1 MDCFL
6 TLQNQLF
13 EQLNSLWKSDDEE
26 ILEKIDE
33 LLLQEGSNY
42 GLSLNEKA
50 NLRKELFRSIRKLDV
65 LQELLEDTSITEIM
79 VNGWDKIFIEREGHL
94 ITWNK
99 TFTSSGKL
107 EDVIQQ
113 IVARCNRVINTLH
126 PIVDARL
133 ENGAR
138 VNAVIP
144 PVSVDGPILTIRQFP
159 KEAITMKTLLEKQ
172 SITKQVLS
180 FLLPLVKARYT
191 ILIGG
196 GTGAGKTTFL
206 NALSAYIPKDE
217 RIITIE
223 DNAELQI
230 QGIPNLVRLECR
242 MANIEDSQEITT
254 ADLLKTALRMRPDR
268 IIVGEVRGKE
278 ALDMLQ
284 AFNTGHDGSISTG
297 HANSPDDMMSR
308 LSTMVL
314 MGIKL
319 PLEAVMRQ
327 IASGIDILVHLGRL
341 RDKSRKVLEIME
353 VLGYEKGEIRL
364 QPLFSFQETGSKDGK
379 IQGEWVKRSTLTRTE
394 KLMAAGYQPEGVCP
408 GNNGKYSSGVSD
420 RHAVLFK
427 TVDDGSVFSSGNE
440 VLRKDDPSGGGK
452 REETF

>member
-13 EQLNSLWKSDDEE
+13 EQLNSLWESDDEE

-42 GLSLNEKA
+42 SLSLNEKA

-144 PVSVDGPILTIRQFP
+144 PISVDGPILTIRQFP

-268 IIVGEVRGKE
+268 IIVGEVRSE
-278 ALDMLQ
+278 ASELLQ
-284 AFNTGHDGSISTG
+284 AVNVGLEGSLSTI
-297 HANSPDDMMSR
+297 HANSCADMVSR
-308 LSTMVL
+308 LETLVL
-314 MGIKL
+314 VHLNMPIT
-319 PLEAVMRQ
+319 AIRRQ
-327 IASGIDILVHLGRL
+327 IVSGFDLFIHLGRL
-341 RDKSRKVLEIME
+341 RDKSRKVLEISELDGLKNGE
-353 VLGYEKGEIRL
+353 VQLNPIFCYEE
-364 QPLFSFQETGSKDGK
+364 E
-379 IQGEWVKRSTLTRTE
+379 QGLVFKNHLKHTE
-394 KLMAAGYQPEGVCP
+394 KLERAGISY
-408 GNNGKYSSGVSD
+408 
-420 RHAVLFK
+420 
-427 TVDDGSVFSSGNE
+427 
-440 VLRKDDPSGGGK
+440 
-452 REETF
+452 ETLLCETIL

>member
-13 EQLNSLWKSDDEE
+13 EQLNSLWESDDEE

-144 PVSVDGPILTIRQFP
+144 PISVDGPILTIRQFP

-268 IIVGEVRGKE
+268 IIVGEVRSE
-278 ALDMLQ
+278 ASELLQ
-284 AFNTGHDGSISTG
+284 AVNVGSEGSLSTI
-297 HANSPDDMMSR
+297 HANSCADMVSR
-308 LSTMVL
+308 LETLVL
-314 MGIKL
+314 VHLNMPIT
-319 PLEAVMRQ
+319 AIRHQ
-327 IASGIDILVHLGRL
+327 IVSGFDLFIHLGRL
-341 RDKSRKVLEIME
+341 RDKSRKVLEISELDGLKNGE
-353 VLGYEKGEIRL
+353 VQLNPIFCYEE
-364 QPLFSFQETGSKDGK
+364 E
-379 IQGEWVKRSTLTRTE
+379 QGLVFKNHLKHTE
-394 KLMAAGYQPEGVCP
+394 KLERAGISY
-408 GNNGKYSSGVSD
+408 
-420 RHAVLFK
+420 
-427 TVDDGSVFSSGNE
+427 
-440 VLRKDDPSGGGK
+440 
-452 REETF
+452 ETLLCETIL

>member
-13 EQLNSLWKSDDEE
+13 EQLNSLWESDDEE

-65 LQELLEDTSITEIM
+65 PQELLEDTSITEIM

-144 PVSVDGPILTIRQFP
+144 PISVDGPILTIRQFP

-268 IIVGEVRGKE
+268 IIVGEVRSE
-278 ALDMLQ
+278 ASELLQ
-284 AFNTGHDGSISTG
+284 AVNVGSEGSLSTI
-297 HANSPDDMMSR
+297 HANSCADMVSR
-308 LSTMVL
+308 LETLVL
-314 MGIKL
+314 VHLNMPIT
-319 PLEAVMRQ
+319 AIRRQ
-327 IASGIDILVHLGRL
+327 IVSGFDLFIHLGRL
-341 RDKSRKVLEIME
+341 RDKSRKVLEISELDGLKNGE
-353 VLGYEKGEIRL
+353 VQLNPIFCYEE
-364 QPLFSFQETGSKDGK
+364 E
-379 IQGEWVKRSTLTRTE
+379 QGLVFKNHLKHTE
-394 KLMAAGYQPEGVCP
+394 KLERAGISY
-408 GNNGKYSSGVSD
+408 
-420 RHAVLFK
+420 
-427 TVDDGSVFSSGNE
+427 
-440 VLRKDDPSGGGK
+440 
-452 REETF
+452 ETLLCETIL

>member
-13 EQLNSLWKSDDEE
+13 EQLNSLWESDDEE

-172 SITKQVLS
+172 SISKQVLS

-268 IIVGEVRGKE
+268 IIVGEVRSE
-278 ALDMLQ
+278 ASELLQ
-284 AFNTGHDGSISTG
+284 AVNVGSEGSLSTI
-297 HANSPDDMMSR
+297 HANSCADMVSR
-308 LSTMVL
+308 LETLVL
-314 MGIKL
+314 IHLNMPIT
-319 PLEAVMRQ
+319 AIRRQ
-327 IASGIDILVHLGRL
+327 IVSGFDLFIHLGRL
-341 RDKSRKVLEIME
+341 RDKSRKVLEISELDGLKNGE
-353 VLGYEKGEIRL
+353 VQLNPIFCYEE
-364 QPLFSFQETGSKDGK
+364 E
-379 IQGEWVKRSTLTRTE
+379 QGLVFKNHLKHTE
-394 KLMAAGYQPEGVCP
+394 KLERAGISY
-408 GNNGKYSSGVSD
+408 
-420 RHAVLFK
+420 
-427 TVDDGSVFSSGNE
+427 
-440 VLRKDDPSGGGK
+440 
-452 REETF
+452 ETLLCETSL

>member
-13 EQLNSLWKSDDEE
+13 EQLNSLWESDDEE

-268 IIVGEVRGKE
+268 IIVGEVRSE
-278 ALDMLQ
+278 ASELLQ
-284 AFNTGHDGSISTG
+284 AVNVGSEGSLSTI
-297 HANSPDDMMSR
+297 HANSCADMVSR
-308 LSTMVL
+308 LETLVL
-314 MGIKL
+314 VHLNMPIT
-319 PLEAVMRQ
+319 AIRRQ
-327 IASGIDILVHLGRL
+327 IVSGFDLFIHLGRL
-341 RDKSRKVLEIME
+341 RDKSRKVLEISELDGLKNGE
-353 VLGYEKGEIRL
+353 VQLNPIFCYEE
-364 QPLFSFQETGSKDGK
+364 E
-379 IQGEWVKRSTLTRTE
+379 QGLVFKNHLKHTE
-394 KLMAAGYQPEGVCP
+394 KLERAGISY
-408 GNNGKYSSGVSD
+408 
-420 RHAVLFK
+420 
-427 TVDDGSVFSSGNE
+427 
-440 VLRKDDPSGGGK
+440 
-452 REETF
+452 ETLLCETLL

>member
-13 EQLNSLWKSDDEE
+13 EQLNSLWESDDEE

-107 EDVIQQ
+107 EDIIQQ

-268 IIVGEVRGKE
+268 IIVGEVRSE
-278 ALDMLQ
+278 ASELLQ
-284 AFNTGHDGSISTG
+284 AVNVGSEGSLSTI
-297 HANSPDDMMSR
+297 HANSCADMVSR
-308 LSTMVL
+308 LETLVL
-314 MGIKL
+314 VHLNMPIT
-319 PLEAVMRQ
+319 AIRRQ
-327 IASGIDILVHLGRL
+327 IVSGFDLFIHLGRL
-341 RDKSRKVLEIME
+341 RDKSRKVLEISELDGLKNGE
-353 VLGYEKGEIRL
+353 VQLNPIFCYEE
-364 QPLFSFQETGSKDGK
+364 E
-379 IQGEWVKRSTLTRTE
+379 QGLVFKNHLKHTE
-394 KLMAAGYQPEGVCP
+394 KLERAGISY
-408 GNNGKYSSGVSD
+408 
-420 RHAVLFK
+420 
-427 TVDDGSVFSSGNE
+427 
-440 VLRKDDPSGGGK
+440 
-452 REETF
+452 ETLLCETIL

>member
-1 MDCFL
+1 MNREKFREIHDL
-6 TLQNQLF
+6 LM
-13 EQLNSLWKSDDEE
+13 EQLDVSRELSDEE
-26 ILEKIDE
+26 ILEVIDE
-33 LLLQEGSNY
+33 LI
-42 GLSLNEKA
+42 LNQS
-50 NLRKELFRSIRKLDV
+50 KELFFSLKEKVGLRQELFCSVRKLDV
-65 LQELLEDTSITEIM
+65 LQELIEDESVTEIM
-79 VNGWDKIFIEREGHL
+79 VNGPDNIFVERAGKL
-94 ITWNK
+94 TRWNK
-99 TFTSSGKL
+99 TFTSKEKL

-113 IVARCNRVINTLH
+113 IVGRCNRVVNESM

-268 IIVGEVRGKE
+268 IIVGEVRSE
-278 ALDMLQ
+278 ASELLQ
-284 AFNTGHDGSISTG
+284 AVNVGSEGSLSTI
-297 HANSPDDMMSR
+297 HANSCADMVSR
-308 LSTMVL
+308 LETLVL
-314 MGIKL
+314 VHLNMPIT
-319 PLEAVMRQ
+319 AIRRQ
-327 IASGIDILVHLGRL
+327 IVSGFDLFIHLGRL
-341 RDKSRKVLEIME
+341 RDKSRKVLEISELDGLKNGE
-353 VLGYEKGEIRL
+353 VQLNPIFCYEE
-364 QPLFSFQETGSKDGK
+364 E
-379 IQGEWVKRSTLTRTE
+379 QGLVFKNHLKHTE
-394 KLMAAGYQPEGVCP
+394 KLERAGISY
-408 GNNGKYSSGVSD
+408 
-420 RHAVLFK
+420 
-427 TVDDGSVFSSGNE
+427 
-440 VLRKDDPSGGGK
+440 
-452 REETF
+452 ETLLCETIL

>member
-13 EQLNSLWKSDDEE
+13 EQLNSLWESDDEE

-33 LLLQEGSNY
+33 LLLQEDSNY

-268 IIVGEVRGKE
+268 IIVGEVRSE
-278 ALDMLQ
+278 ASELLQ
-284 AFNTGHDGSISTG
+284 AVNVGSEGSLSTI
-297 HANSPDDMMSR
+297 HANSCADMVSR
-308 LSTMVL
+308 LETLVL
-314 MGIKL
+314 VHLNMPIT
-319 PLEAVMRQ
+319 AIRRQ
-327 IASGIDILVHLGRL
+327 IVSGFDLFIHLGRL
-341 RDKSRKVLEIME
+341 RDKSRKVLEISELDGLKNGE
-353 VLGYEKGEIRL
+353 VQLNPIFCYEE
-364 QPLFSFQETGSKDGK
+364 E
-379 IQGEWVKRSTLTRTE
+379 QGLVFKNHLKHTE
-394 KLMAAGYQPEGVCP
+394 KLERAGISY
-408 GNNGKYSSGVSD
+408 
-420 RHAVLFK
+420 
-427 TVDDGSVFSSGNE
+427 
-440 VLRKDDPSGGGK
+440 
-452 REETF
+452 ETLLCETIL

>member
-13 EQLNSLWKSDDEE
+13 EQLNSLWESDDEE

-159 KEAITMKTLLEKQ
+159 KEAITMETLLEKQ

-206 NALSAYIPKDE
+206 NELSAYITKDE

-268 IIVGEVRGKE
+268 IIVGEVRSE
-278 ALDMLQ
+278 ASELLQ
-284 AFNTGHDGSISTG
+284 AVNVGSEGSLSTI
-297 HANSPDDMMSR
+297 HANSCADMVSR
-308 LSTMVL
+308 LETLVL
-314 MGIKL
+314 IHLNMPIT
-319 PLEAVMRQ
+319 AIRRQ
-327 IASGIDILVHLGRL
+327 IVSGFDLFIHLGRL
-341 RDKSRKVLEIME
+341 RDKSRKVLEISELDGLKNGE
-353 VLGYEKGEIRL
+353 VQLNPIFCYEE
-364 QPLFSFQETGSKDGK
+364 E
-379 IQGEWVKRSTLTRTE
+379 QGLVFKNHLKHTE
-394 KLMAAGYQPEGVCP
+394 KLERAGISY
-408 GNNGKYSSGVSD
+408 
-420 RHAVLFK
+420 
-427 TVDDGSVFSSGNE
+427 
-440 VLRKDDPSGGGK
+440 
-452 REETF
+452 ETLLCETIL

>member
-13 EQLNSLWKSDDEE
+13 EQLNSLWESDDEE

-159 KEAITMKTLLEKQ
+159 KEAITMKTLLKKQ

-268 IIVGEVRGKE
+268 IIVGEVRSE
-278 ALDMLQ
+278 ASELLQ
-284 AFNTGHDGSISTG
+284 AVNVGSEGSLSTI
-297 HANSPDDMMSR
+297 HANSCADMVSR
-308 LSTMVL
+308 LETLVL
-314 MGIKL
+314 VHLNMPIT
-319 PLEAVMRQ
+319 AIRRQ
-327 IASGIDILVHLGRL
+327 IVSGFDLFIHLGRL
-341 RDKSRKVLEIME
+341 RDKSRKVLEISELDGLKNGE
-353 VLGYEKGEIRL
+353 VQLNPIFCYEEEHGLVFKNHL
-364 QPLFSFQETGSKDGK
+364 KH
-379 IQGEWVKRSTLTRTE
+379 TE
-394 KLMAAGYQPEGVCP
+394 KLERAGISY
-408 GNNGKYSSGVSD
+408 
-420 RHAVLFK
+420 
-427 TVDDGSVFSSGNE
+427 
-440 VLRKDDPSGGGK
+440 
-452 REETF
+452 ETLLCETSL

>member
-13 EQLNSLWKSDDEE
+13 EQLNSLWESDDEE

-79 VNGWDKIFIEREGHL
+79 VNGWDKIFIEREGRL
-94 ITWNK
+94 TAWDK

-268 IIVGEVRGKE
+268 IIVGEVRSE
-278 ALDMLQ
+278 ASELLQ
-284 AFNTGHDGSISTG
+284 AVNVGSEGSLSTI
-297 HANSPDDMMSR
+297 HANSCADMVSR
-308 LSTMVL
+308 LETLVL
-314 MGIKL
+314 VHLNMPIT
-319 PLEAVMRQ
+319 AIRRQ
-327 IASGIDILVHLGRL
+327 IVSGFDLFIHLGRL
-341 RDKSRKVLEIME
+341 RDKSRKVLEISELDGLKNGE
-353 VLGYEKGEIRL
+353 VQLNPIFCYEE
-364 QPLFSFQETGSKDGK
+364 E
-379 IQGEWVKRSTLTRTE
+379 QGLVFKNHLKHTE
-394 KLMAAGYQPEGVCP
+394 KLERAGISY
-408 GNNGKYSSGVSD
+408 
-420 RHAVLFK
+420 
-427 TVDDGSVFSSGNE
+427 
-440 VLRKDDPSGGGK
+440 
-452 REETF
+452 ETLLCETML

>member
-196 GTGAGKTTFL
+196 RTGAGKTTFL

-268 IIVGEVRGKE
+268 IIVGEVRSE
-278 ALDMLQ
+278 ASELLQ
-284 AFNTGHDGSISTG
+284 AVNVGSEGSLSTI
-297 HANSPDDMMSR
+297 HANSCADMVSR
-308 LSTMVL
+308 LETLVL
-314 MGIKL
+314 VHLNMPI
-319 PLEAVMRQ
+319 AAIRRQ
-327 IASGIDILVHLGRL
+327 IVSGFDLFIHLGRL
-341 RDKSRKVLEIME
+341 RDKSRKVLEISELDGLKNGE
-353 VLGYEKGEIRL
+353 VQLNPIFCYEE
-364 QPLFSFQETGSKDGK
+364 E
-379 IQGEWVKRSTLTRTE
+379 QGLVFKNHLKHTE
-394 KLMAAGYQPEGVCP
+394 KLERAGISY
-408 GNNGKYSSGVSD
+408 
-420 RHAVLFK
+420 
-427 TVDDGSVFSSGNE
+427 
-440 VLRKDDPSGGGK
+440 
-452 REETF
+452 ETLLCETIL

>member
-13 EQLNSLWKSDDEE
+13 EQLNSLWESDDEE

-144 PVSVDGPILTIRQFP
+144 PISVDGPILTIRQFP

-268 IIVGEVRGKE
+268 IIVGEVRSE
-278 ALDMLQ
+278 ASELLQ
-284 AFNTGHDGSISTG
+284 AINVGSEGSLSTI
-297 HANSPDDMMSR
+297 HANSCADMVSR
-308 LSTMVL
+308 LETLVL
-314 MGIKL
+314 VHLNMPIT
-319 PLEAVMRQ
+319 AIRRQ
-327 IASGIDILVHLGRL
+327 IVSGFDLFIHLGRL
-341 RDKSRKVLEIME
+341 RDKSRKVLEISELDGLKNGE
-353 VLGYEKGEIRL
+353 VQLNPIFCYEE
-364 QPLFSFQETGSKDGK
+364 E
-379 IQGEWVKRSTLTRTE
+379 QGLVFKNHLKHTE
-394 KLMAAGYQPEGVCP
+394 KLERAGISY
-408 GNNGKYSSGVSD
+408 
-420 RHAVLFK
+420 
-427 TVDDGSVFSSGNE
+427 
-440 VLRKDDPSGGGK
+440 
-452 REETF
+452 ETLLCETIL

>member
-13 EQLNSLWKSDDEE
+13 EQLNSLWESDDEE

-144 PVSVDGPILTIRQFP
+144 PVSVDCPILTIRQFP

-268 IIVGEVRGKE
+268 IIVGEVRSE
-278 ALDMLQ
+278 ASELLQ
-284 AFNTGHDGSISTG
+284 AVNVGSEGSLSTI
-297 HANSPDDMMSR
+297 HANSCADMISR
-308 LSTMVL
+308 LETLVL
-314 MGIKL
+314 VHLNMPIT
-319 PLEAVMRQ
+319 AIRRQ
-327 IASGIDILVHLGRL
+327 IVSGFDLFIHLGRL
-341 RDKSRKVLEIME
+341 RDKSRKVLEISELDGLKNGE
-353 VLGYEKGEIRL
+353 VQLNPIFCYEE
-364 QPLFSFQETGSKDGK
+364 E
-379 IQGEWVKRSTLTRTE
+379 QGLVFKNHLKHTE
-394 KLMAAGYQPEGVCP
+394 KLERAGISY
-408 GNNGKYSSGVSD
+408 
-420 RHAVLFK
+420 
-427 TVDDGSVFSSGNE
+427 
-440 VLRKDDPSGGGK
+440 
-452 REETF
+452 ETLLCETIL

>member
-13 EQLNSLWKSDDEE
+13 EQLNSLWESDDEE

-50 NLRKELFRSIRKLDV
+50 NLRKELFRSIRKLDA

-144 PVSVDGPILTIRQFP
+144 LVSVDGPILTIRQFP

-268 IIVGEVRGKE
+268 IIVGEVRSE
-278 ALDMLQ
+278 ASELLQ
-284 AFNTGHDGSISTG
+284 AVNVGSEGSLSTI
-297 HANSPDDMMSR
+297 HANSCADMVSR
-308 LSTMVL
+308 LETLVL
-314 MGIKL
+314 VHLNMPIT
-319 PLEAVMRQ
+319 AIRRQ
-327 IASGIDILVHLGRL
+327 IVSGFDLFIHLGRL
-341 RDKSRKVLEIME
+341 RDKSRKVLEISELDGLENGE
-353 VLGYEKGEIRL
+353 VQLNPIFCYEE
-364 QPLFSFQETGSKDGK
+364 E
-379 IQGEWVKRSTLTRTE
+379 QGLIFKNHLKHTE
-394 KLMAAGYQPEGVCP
+394 KLERAGISY
-408 GNNGKYSSGVSD
+408 
-420 RHAVLFK
+420 
-427 TVDDGSVFSSGNE
+427 
-440 VLRKDDPSGGGK
+440 
-452 REETF
+452 ETLLCETLL

>member
-13 EQLNSLWKSDDEE
+13 EQLNSLWESDDEE

-159 KEAITMKTLLEKQ
+159 KEAITMETLLEKQ

-268 IIVGEVRGKE
+268 IIVGEVRSE
-278 ALDMLQ
+278 ASELLQ
-284 AFNTGHDGSISTG
+284 AVNVGSEGSLSTI
-297 HANSPDDMMSR
+297 HANSCADMVSR
-308 LSTMVL
+308 LETLVL
-314 MGIKL
+314 IHLNMPIT
-319 PLEAVMRQ
+319 AIRRQ
-327 IASGIDILVHLGRL
+327 IVSGFDLFIHLGRL
-341 RDKSRKVLEIME
+341 RDKSRKVLEISELDGLKNGE
-353 VLGYEKGEIRL
+353 VQLNPIFCYEE
-364 QPLFSFQETGSKDGK
+364 E
-379 IQGEWVKRSTLTRTE
+379 QGLVFKNHLKHTE
-394 KLMAAGYQPEGVCP
+394 KLERAGISY
-408 GNNGKYSSGVSD
+408 
-420 RHAVLFK
+420 
-427 TVDDGSVFSSGNE
+427 
-440 VLRKDDPSGGGK
+440 
-452 REETF
+452 ETLLCETSL

>member
-13 EQLNSLWKSDDEE
+13 EQLNSLWESDDEE

-144 PVSVDGPILTIRQFP
+144 PISVDGPILTIRQFP

-268 IIVGEVRGKE
+268 IIVGEVRSE
-278 ALDMLQ
+278 ESELLQ
-284 AFNTGHDGSISTG
+284 AVNVGSEGSLSTI
-297 HANSPDDMMSR
+297 HANSCADMVSR
-308 LSTMVL
+308 LETLVL
-314 MGIKL
+314 VHLNMPIT
-319 PLEAVMRQ
+319 AIRRQ
-327 IASGIDILVHLGRL
+327 IVSGFDLFIHLGRL
-341 RDKSRKVLEIME
+341 RDKSRKVLEISELDGLKNGE
-353 VLGYEKGEIRL
+353 VQLNPIFCYEE
-364 QPLFSFQETGSKDGK
+364 E
-379 IQGEWVKRSTLTRTE
+379 QGLVFKNHLKHTE
-394 KLMAAGYQPEGVCP
+394 KLERAGISY
-408 GNNGKYSSGVSD
+408 
-420 RHAVLFK
+420 
-427 TVDDGSVFSSGNE
+427 
-440 VLRKDDPSGGGK
+440 
-452 REETF
+452 ETLLCETIL

>member
-13 EQLNSLWKSDDEE
+13 EQLNSLWESDDEE

-268 IIVGEVRGKE
+268 IIVGEVRNE
-278 ALDMLQ
+278 ASELLQ
-284 AFNTGHDGSISTG
+284 AVNVGSEGSLSTI
-297 HANSPDDMMSR
+297 HANSCADMVSR
-308 LSTMVL
+308 LETLVL
-314 MGIKL
+314 VHLNMPIT
-319 PLEAVMRQ
+319 AIRRQ
-327 IASGIDILVHLGRL
+327 IVSGFDLFIHLGRL
-341 RDKSRKVLEIME
+341 RDKSRKVLEISELDGLKNGE
-353 VLGYEKGEIRL
+353 VQLNPIFCYEE
-364 QPLFSFQETGSKDGK
+364 E
-379 IQGEWVKRSTLTRTE
+379 QGLVFKNHLKHTE
-394 KLMAAGYQPEGVCP
+394 KLERAGISY
-408 GNNGKYSSGVSD
+408 
-420 RHAVLFK
+420 
-427 TVDDGSVFSSGNE
+427 
-440 VLRKDDPSGGGK
+440 
-452 REETF
+452 ETLLCETIL

>member
-13 EQLNSLWKSDDEE
+13 EQLNSLWESDDEE

-99 TFTSSGKL
+99 TFTSSRKL

-144 PVSVDGPILTIRQFP
+144 PISVDGPILTIRQFP

-268 IIVGEVRGKE
+268 IIVGEVRSE
-278 ALDMLQ
+278 ASELLQ
-284 AFNTGHDGSISTG
+284 AVNVGSEGSLSTI
-297 HANSPDDMMSR
+297 HANSCADMVSR
-308 LSTMVL
+308 LETLVL
-314 MGIKL
+314 VHLNMPIT
-319 PLEAVMRQ
+319 AIRRQ
-327 IASGIDILVHLGRL
+327 IVSGFDLFIHLGRL
-341 RDKSRKVLEIME
+341 RDKSRKVLEISELDGLKNGE
-353 VLGYEKGEIRL
+353 VQLNPIFCYEE
-364 QPLFSFQETGSKDGK
+364 E
-379 IQGEWVKRSTLTRTE
+379 QGLVFKNHLKHTE
-394 KLMAAGYQPEGVCP
+394 KLERAGISY
-408 GNNGKYSSGVSD
+408 
-420 RHAVLFK
+420 
-427 TVDDGSVFSSGNE
+427 
-440 VLRKDDPSGGGK
+440 
-452 REETF
+452 ETLLCETIL

>member
-13 EQLNSLWKSDDEE
+13 EQLNSLWESDDEE

-113 IVARCNRVINTLH
+113 IVARCNRVINTMH

-268 IIVGEVRGKE
+268 IIVGEVRSE
-278 ALDMLQ
+278 ASELLQ
-284 AFNTGHDGSISTG
+284 AVNVGSEGSLSTI
-297 HANSPDDMMSR
+297 HANSCADMVSR
-308 LSTMVL
+308 LETLVL
-314 MGIKL
+314 VHLNMPIT
-319 PLEAVMRQ
+319 AIRRQ
-327 IASGIDILVHLGRL
+327 IVSGFDLFIHLGRL
-341 RDKSRKVLEIME
+341 RDKSRKVLEISELDGLKNGE
-353 VLGYEKGEIRL
+353 VQLNPIFCYEE
-364 QPLFSFQETGSKDGK
+364 E
-379 IQGEWVKRSTLTRTE
+379 QGLVFKNHLKHTE
-394 KLMAAGYQPEGVCP
+394 KLERAGISY
-408 GNNGKYSSGVSD
+408 
-420 RHAVLFK
+420 
-427 TVDDGSVFSSGNE
+427 
-440 VLRKDDPSGGGK
+440 
-452 REETF
+452 ETLLCETIL

>member
-13 EQLNSLWKSDDEE
+13 EQLNSLWESDDEE

-33 LLLQEGSNY
+33 LLLHEGASY
-42 GLSLNEKA
+42 GLSLNEKDQ
-50 NLRKELFRSIRKLDV
+50 LRKELFRSIRKLDV

-94 ITWNK
+94 TAWDK
-99 TFTSSGKL
+99 TFTSSEKL

-159 KEAITMKTLLEKQ
+159 EEAITMETLLEKQ
-172 SITKQVLS
+172 SITPQVLS
-180 FLLPLVKARYT
+180 FLIPLVKARYT

-217 RIITIE
+217 RLITIE

-268 IIVGEVRGKE
+268 IIVGEVRSE
-278 ALDMLQ
+278 ASELLQ
-284 AFNTGHDGSISTG
+284 AVNVGSEGSLSTI
-297 HANSPDDMMSR
+297 HANSCADMVSR
-308 LSTMVL
+308 LETLVL
-314 MGIKL
+314 IHLNM
-319 PLEAVMRQ
+319 PLTAIRRQ
-327 IASGIDILVHLGRL
+327 IVSGFDLFIHLGRL
-341 RDKSRKVLEIME
+341 RDKSRKVLEISE
-353 VLGYEKGEIRL
+353 LDGI
-364 QPLFSFQETGSKDGK
+364 KDGEVQLNPVFCYEEERGLVFK
-379 IQGEWVKRSTLTRTE
+379 NHLKHTE
-394 KLMAAGYQPEGVCP
+394 KLERAGISY
-408 GNNGKYSSGVSD
+408 
-420 RHAVLFK
+420 
-427 TVDDGSVFSSGNE
+427 
-440 VLRKDDPSGGGK
+440 
-452 REETF
+452 ETLL

>member
-1 MDCFL
+1 MVCFL

-13 EQLNSLWKSDDEE
+13 EQLNSLWESDDEE

-268 IIVGEVRGKE
+268 IIVGEVRSE
-278 ALDMLQ
+278 ASELLQ
-284 AFNTGHDGSISTG
+284 AVNVGSEGSLSTI
-297 HANSPDDMMSR
+297 HANSCADMVSR
-308 LSTMVL
+308 LETLVL
-314 MGIKL
+314 VHLNMPIT
-319 PLEAVMRQ
+319 AIRRQ
-327 IASGIDILVHLGRL
+327 IVSGFDLFIHLGRL
-341 RDKSRKVLEIME
+341 RDKSRKVLEISELDGLKNGE
-353 VLGYEKGEIRL
+353 VQLNPIFCYEE
-364 QPLFSFQETGSKDGK
+364 E
-379 IQGEWVKRSTLTRTE
+379 QGLVFKNHLKHTE
-394 KLMAAGYQPEGVCP
+394 KLERAGISY
-408 GNNGKYSSGVSD
+408 
-420 RHAVLFK
+420 
-427 TVDDGSVFSSGNE
+427 
-440 VLRKDDPSGGGK
+440 
-452 REETF
+452 ETLLCETIL

>member
-13 EQLNSLWKSDDEE
+13 EQLNSLWESDDEE

-268 IIVGEVRGKE
+268 IIVGEVRSE
-278 ALDMLQ
+278 ASELLQ
-284 AFNTGHDGSISTG
+284 AVNVGSEGSLSTI
-297 HANSPDDMMSR
+297 HANSCANMISR
-308 LSTMVL
+308 LETLVL
-314 MGIKL
+314 VHLNMPIT
-319 PLEAVMRQ
+319 AIRRQ
-327 IASGIDILVHLGRL
+327 IVSGFDLFIHLGRL
-341 RDKSRKVLEIME
+341 RDKSRKVLEISELDGLKNGE
-353 VLGYEKGEIRL
+353 VQLNPIFCYEE
-364 QPLFSFQETGSKDGK
+364 E
-379 IQGEWVKRSTLTRTE
+379 QGLVFKNHLKHTE
-394 KLMAAGYQPEGVCP
+394 KLERAGISY
-408 GNNGKYSSGVSD
+408 
-420 RHAVLFK
+420 
-427 TVDDGSVFSSGNE
+427 
-440 VLRKDDPSGGGK
+440 
-452 REETF
+452 ETLLCETIL

>member
-13 EQLNSLWKSDDEE
+13 EQLNSLWESDDEE

-191 ILIGG
+191 HLIGG

-268 IIVGEVRGKE
+268 IIVGEVRSE
-278 ALDMLQ
+278 ASELLQ
-284 AFNTGHDGSISTG
+284 AVNVGSEGSLSTI
-297 HANSPDDMMSR
+297 HANSCADMVSR
-308 LSTMVL
+308 LETLVL
-314 MGIKL
+314 IHLNMPIT
-319 PLEAVMRQ
+319 AIRRQ
-327 IASGIDILVHLGRL
+327 IVSGFDLFIHLGRL
-341 RDKSRKVLEIME
+341 RDKSRKVLEISELDGLKNGE
-353 VLGYEKGEIRL
+353 VQLNPIFCYEE
-364 QPLFSFQETGSKDGK
+364 E
-379 IQGEWVKRSTLTRTE
+379 QGLVFKNHLKHTE
-394 KLMAAGYQPEGVCP
+394 KLERAGISY
-408 GNNGKYSSGVSD
+408 
-420 RHAVLFK
+420 
-427 TVDDGSVFSSGNE
+427 
-440 VLRKDDPSGGGK
+440 
-452 REETF
+452 ETLLCETSL

>member
-13 EQLNSLWKSDDEE
+13 EQLNSLWESNDEE

-144 PVSVDGPILTIRQFP
+144 PISVDGPILTIRQFP

-268 IIVGEVRGKE
+268 IIVGEVRSE
-278 ALDMLQ
+278 ASELLQ
-284 AFNTGHDGSISTG
+284 AVNVGSEGSLSTI
-297 HANSPDDMMSR
+297 HANSCADMVSR
-308 LSTMVL
+308 LETLVL
-314 MGIKL
+314 VHLNMPIT
-319 PLEAVMRQ
+319 AIRRQ
-327 IASGIDILVHLGRL
+327 IVSGFDLFIHLGRL
-341 RDKSRKVLEIME
+341 RDKSRKVLEISELDGLKNGE
-353 VLGYEKGEIRL
+353 VQLNPIFCYEE
-364 QPLFSFQETGSKDGK
+364 E
-379 IQGEWVKRSTLTRTE
+379 QGLVFKNHLKHTE
-394 KLMAAGYQPEGVCP
+394 KLERAGISY
-408 GNNGKYSSGVSD
+408 
-420 RHAVLFK
+420 
-427 TVDDGSVFSSGNE
+427 
-440 VLRKDDPSGGGK
+440 
-452 REETF
+452 ETLLCETIL

>member
-13 EQLNSLWKSDDEE
+13 EQLNSLWESDDEE

-180 FLLPLVKARYT
+180 FLLPLVKAHYT

-268 IIVGEVRGKE
+268 IIVGEVRSE
-278 ALDMLQ
+278 ASELLQ
-284 AFNTGHDGSISTG
+284 AVNVGSEGSLSTI
-297 HANSPDDMMSR
+297 HANSCADMVSR
-308 LSTMVL
+308 LETLVL
-314 MGIKL
+314 IHLNMPIT
-319 PLEAVMRQ
+319 AIRRQ
-327 IASGIDILVHLGRL
+327 IVSGFDLFIHLGRL
-341 RDKSRKVLEIME
+341 RDKSRKVLEISELDGLKNGE
-353 VLGYEKGEIRL
+353 VQLNPIFCYEE
-364 QPLFSFQETGSKDGK
+364 E
-379 IQGEWVKRSTLTRTE
+379 QGLVFKNHLKHTE
-394 KLMAAGYQPEGVCP
+394 KLERAGISY
-408 GNNGKYSSGVSD
+408 
-420 RHAVLFK
+420 
-427 TVDDGSVFSSGNE
+427 
-440 VLRKDDPSGGGK
+440 
-452 REETF
+452 ETLLCETSL

>member
-13 EQLNSLWKSDDEE
+13 EQLNSLWESDDEE

-33 LLLQEGSNY
+33 LILQEGSNY

-268 IIVGEVRGKE
+268 IIVGEVRSE
-278 ALDMLQ
+278 ASELLQ
-284 AFNTGHDGSISTG
+284 AVNVGSEGSLSTI
-297 HANSPDDMMSR
+297 HANSCADMISR
-308 LSTMVL
+308 LETLVL
-314 MGIKL
+314 VHLNMPIT
-319 PLEAVMRQ
+319 AIRRQ
-327 IASGIDILVHLGRL
+327 IVSGFDLFIHLGRL
-341 RDKSRKVLEIME
+341 RDKSRKVLEISELDGLKNGE
-353 VLGYEKGEIRL
+353 VQLNPIFCYEE
-364 QPLFSFQETGSKDGK
+364 E
-379 IQGEWVKRSTLTRTE
+379 QGLVFKNHLKHTE
-394 KLMAAGYQPEGVCP
+394 KLERAGISY
-408 GNNGKYSSGVSD
+408 
-420 RHAVLFK
+420 
-427 TVDDGSVFSSGNE
+427 
-440 VLRKDDPSGGGK
+440 
-452 REETF
+452 ETLLCETIL

>member
-13 EQLNSLWKSDDEE
+13 EQLNSLWESDDEE

-159 KEAITMKTLLEKQ
+159 KEAITMETLLEKQ

-268 IIVGEVRGKE
+268 IIVGEVRSE
-278 ALDMLQ
+278 ASELLQ
-284 AFNTGHDGSISTG
+284 AVNVGSEGSLSTI
-297 HANSPDDMMSR
+297 HANSCADMVSR
-308 LSTMVL
+308 LETLVL
-314 MGIKL
+314 IHLNMPIT
-319 PLEAVMRQ
+319 AIRRQ
-327 IASGIDILVHLGRL
+327 IVSGFDLFIHLGRL
-341 RDKSRKVLEIME
+341 RDKSRKVLEISELDGLKNGE
-353 VLGYEKGEIRL
+353 VQLNPIFCYEE
-364 QPLFSFQETGSKDGK
+364 E
-379 IQGEWVKRSTLTRTE
+379 QGLVFKNHLKHTE
-394 KLMAAGYQPEGVCP
+394 KLERAGISY
-408 GNNGKYSSGVSD
+408 
-420 RHAVLFK
+420 
-427 TVDDGSVFSSGNE
+427 
-440 VLRKDDPSGGGK
+440 
-452 REETF
+452 ETLLCETIL

>member
-13 EQLNSLWKSDDEE
+13 EQLNSLWESDDEE

-50 NLRKELFRSIRKLDV
+50 NLRKELFRSIRKLDA

-268 IIVGEVRGKE
+268 IIVGEVRSE
-278 ALDMLQ
+278 ASELLQ
-284 AFNTGHDGSISTG
+284 AVNVGSEGSLSTI
-297 HANSPDDMMSR
+297 HANSCADMVSR
-308 LSTMVL
+308 LETLVL
-314 MGIKL
+314 VHLNMPIT
-319 PLEAVMRQ
+319 AIRRQ
-327 IASGIDILVHLGRL
+327 IVSGFDLFIHLGRL
-341 RDKSRKVLEIME
+341 RDKSRKVLEISELDGLKNGE
-353 VLGYEKGEIRL
+353 VQLNPIFCYEE
-364 QPLFSFQETGSKDGK
+364 E
-379 IQGEWVKRSTLTRTE
+379 QGLIFKNHLKHTE
-394 KLMAAGYQPEGVCP
+394 KLERAGISY
-408 GNNGKYSSGVSD
+408 
-420 RHAVLFK
+420 
-427 TVDDGSVFSSGNE
+427 
-440 VLRKDDPSGGGK
+440 
-452 REETF
+452 ETLLCETIL

>member
-13 EQLNSLWKSDDEE
+13 EQLNSLWESDDEE

-230 QGIPNLVRLECR
+230 QGIPSLVRLECR

-268 IIVGEVRGKE
+268 IIVGEVRSE
-278 ALDMLQ
+278 ASELLQ
-284 AFNTGHDGSISTG
+284 AVNVGSEGSLSTI
-297 HANSPDDMMSR
+297 HANSCADMVSR
-308 LSTMVL
+308 LETLVL
-314 MGIKL
+314 VHLNMPI
-319 PLEAVMRQ
+319 AAIRRQ
-327 IASGIDILVHLGRL
+327 IVSGFDLFIHLGRL
-341 RDKSRKVLEIME
+341 RDKSRKVLEISELDGLKNGE
-353 VLGYEKGEIRL
+353 VQLNPIFCYEE
-364 QPLFSFQETGSKDGK
+364 E
-379 IQGEWVKRSTLTRTE
+379 QGLVFKNHLKHTE
-394 KLMAAGYQPEGVCP
+394 KLERAGISY
-408 GNNGKYSSGVSD
+408 
-420 RHAVLFK
+420 
-427 TVDDGSVFSSGNE
+427 
-440 VLRKDDPSGGGK
+440 
-452 REETF
+452 ETLLCETIL

>member
-13 EQLNSLWKSDDEE
+13 EQLNSLWESDDEE

-144 PVSVDGPILTIRQFP
+144 PISVDGPILTIRQFP

-268 IIVGEVRGKE
+268 IIVGEVRSE
-278 ALDMLQ
+278 ASELLQ
-284 AFNTGHDGSISTG
+284 AVNVGSEGSLSTI
-297 HANSPDDMMSR
+297 HANSYADMVSR
-308 LSTMVL
+308 LETLVL
-314 MGIKL
+314 VHLNMPIT
-319 PLEAVMRQ
+319 AIRRQ
-327 IASGIDILVHLGRL
+327 IVSGFDLFIHLGRL
-341 RDKSRKVLEIME
+341 RDKSRKVLEISELDGLKNGE
-353 VLGYEKGEIRL
+353 VQLNPIFCYEE
-364 QPLFSFQETGSKDGK
+364 E
-379 IQGEWVKRSTLTRTE
+379 QGLVFKNHLKHTE
-394 KLMAAGYQPEGVCP
+394 KLERAGISY
-408 GNNGKYSSGVSD
+408 
-420 RHAVLFK
+420 
-427 TVDDGSVFSSGNE
+427 
-440 VLRKDDPSGGGK
+440 
-452 REETF
+452 ETLLCETIL

>member
-13 EQLNSLWKSDDEE
+13 EQLNSLWESDDEE

-268 IIVGEVRGKE
+268 IIVGEVRSE
-278 ALDMLQ
+278 ASELLQ
-284 AFNTGHDGSISTG
+284 AVNVGSEGSLSTI
-297 HANSPDDMMSR
+297 HANSCADMVSR
-308 LSTMVL
+308 LETLVL
-314 MGIKL
+314 VHLNMPIT
-319 PLEAVMRQ
+319 AIRRQ
-327 IASGIDILVHLGRL
+327 IVSGFDLFIHLGRL
-341 RDKSRKVLEIME
+341 RDKSRKVLEISELDGLENGE
-353 VLGYEKGEIRL
+353 VQLNPIFCYEE
-364 QPLFSFQETGSKDGK
+364 E
-379 IQGEWVKRSTLTRTE
+379 QGLIFKNHLKHTE
-394 KLMAAGYQPEGVCP
+394 KLERAGISY
-408 GNNGKYSSGVSD
+408 
-420 RHAVLFK
+420 
-427 TVDDGSVFSSGNE
+427 
-440 VLRKDDPSGGGK
+440 
-452 REETF
+452 ETLLCETIL